1 MSAIKSLQEQLQLQ
15 HDEGR
20 KFNDNTWT
28 MDESL
33 KNQVIDTVEYTYLM
47 EFKNMN
53 TGFLRVTFR
62 DHLKHLLN
70 RYRNIT
76 TADLE
81 DNNQQMNKPI
91 DSSLSID
98 KYFYIMDEYIQFDE
112 NGNTPYTAEQV
123 IQKAHRAVF
132 ASGVYVDACK

>member
-33 KNQVIDTVEYTYLM
+33 KNQVIDTVEYTYLR